1 MAFFSPSVDRWLLIY
16 FQFSLRERTI
26 CAGVVFGISI
36 GGLLSDAGTS
46 PDNKPVPTSGEEGRD
61 DRMDKQSDS
70 SYFAW
75 YALLI
80 NIAPSIQFFTG
91 FFTIQVLRF
100 DQELLSPL

>member
-1 MAFFSPSVDRWLLIY
+1 MASFSPSVDKWLLIY
-16 FQFSLRERTI
+16 SQFSLRERTI
-26 CAGVVFGISI
+26 CAGVVFGTSI

-46 PDNKPVPTSGEEGRD
+46 PDNKLVPTSGEEGRD

-75 YALLI
+75 YVLLI

-91 FFTIQVLRF
+91 FFTVSGTSL
-100 DQELLSPL
+100 